1 MSTPKSW
8 QRYLALGVFSAEAPR
23 GYGCVPAE
31 MLEEIEAPVTGRA
44 LTEHQAEPTPNYA
57 WPLTGPQPATLGGKG
72 PPSLEEALVAA
83 EREALSLKLGP
94 KLNTQSLDLK
104 QLIDR
109 LPDIPASLRWP
120 EELRQAYEARE
131 SDPKGLDPHQ
141 PGAKLDAGKVRM
153 GLVMRGFARA
163 LFEVGRVGTY
173 GAGKYS
179 PNGWLEVE
187 NGEERYMDA
196 GLRHL
201 IDDAIEEIDK
211 DTNLWHLAQAAW
223 NLLAVLELRLRA
235 GDAQ

>member
-1 MSTPKSW
+1 MSTPRSW
-8 QRYLALGVFSAEAPR
+8 QRYMSLGVFSAEAPR

-31 MLEEIEAPVTGRA
+31 MLEEIEAPVVEGD
-44 LTEHQAEPTPNYA
+44 
-57 WPLTGPQPATLGGKG
+57 
-72 PPSLEEALVAA
+72 LEGLRGEN
-83 EREALSLKLGP
+83 RSR
-94 KLNTQSLDLK
+94 LNTQSLDLK
-104 QLIDR
+104 QSIDR

-120 EELRQAYEARE
+120 EGLRQAYETRE
-131 SDPKGLDPHQ
+131 SDPKGFDPHQ

-173 GAGKYS
+173 GAGKYT

-196 GLRHL
+196 AYRHL
-201 IDDAIEEIDK
+201 AEDELNPF
-211 DTNLWHLAQAAW
+211 DTSAALFHLAQAAW

-235 GDAQ
+235 LER

>member
-8 QRYLALGVFSAEAPR
+8 QRYMALGVFSAEAPR

-31 MLEEIEAPVTGRA
+31 LLEEIEALVVEDD
-44 LTEHQAEPTPNYA
+44 L
-57 WPLTGPQPATLGGKG
+57 
-72 PPSLEEALVAA
+72 EALR
-83 EREALSLKLGP
+83 RESRRR
-94 KLNTQSLDLK
+94 LNTQSLGLK
-104 QLIDR
+104 QSIDR

-120 EELRQAYEARE
+120 EELRQAYETYE
-131 SDPKGLDPHQ
+131 SDPNGLDPHQ

-163 LFEVGRVGTY
+163 LFEVCRVGTY
-173 GAGKYS
+173 GAGKYT

-201 IDDAIEEIDK
+201 VDDAIEEIDK
-211 DTNLWHLAQAAW
+211 DTDLWHLAQAAW

-235 GDAQ
+235 GDVQ

>member
-1 MSTPKSW
+1 MKTPEYW
-8 QRYLALGVFSAEAPR
+8 QRYMSLGVPSAEAPR
-23 GYGCVPAE
+23 GHGCIP
-31 MLEEIEAPVTGRA
+31 LELIDVVGFWAPPPESQAA
-44 LTEHQAEPTPNYA
+44 LTSEKAMR
-57 WPLTGPQPATLGGKG
+57 PATLA
-72 PPSLEEALVAA
+72 EALVTA
-83 EREALSLKLGP
+83 EMEAFRLGIKRKLDARPLKLE
-94 KLNTQSLDLK
+94 QAFDSLSDSS
-104 QLIDR
+104 
-109 LPDIPASLRWP
+109 PTLRWP
-120 EELRQAYEARE
+120 EGLRQAYEARE
-131 SDPKGLDPHQ
+131 SDPKGFDPHQ